1 MEEVARAAVGGGVE
15 DRKEERRPDPVGE
28 PLLDGADRLPVLT
41 PYHWLAGRASTYPF
55 SIQSF
60 SWLPPMPADEPQ
72 AVETVE
78 WQVRL
83 ISPIVLEDT
92 LLSSKLKVTLRP

>member
-1 MEEVARAAVGGGVE
+1 MVSKTGKNSGV
-15 DRKEERRPDPVGE
+15 PILSVSPCLTGPTVS
-28 PLLDGADRLPVLT
+28 PVLT

-78 WQVRL
+78 WQLRL

-92 LLSSKLKVTLRP
+92 LLSSKLKVTLWP